1 MKKQMCGRL
10 KAMLHD
16 EKIAPRDYSKLKKTL
31 PVEYR
36 PKITRIQSQER
47 QHFKTLKGIKR
58 DIKEDMRE
66 GEYGKRRMINKKSM
80 CGRKYK

>member
-16 EKIAPRDYSKLKKTL
+16 EKIAPRDYSKLKATL
-31 PVEYR
+31 PVKYR
-36 PKITRIQSQER
+36 PKITHIQKQER
-47 QHFKTLKGIKR
+47 QHFRTLTGIRK

-66 GEYGKRRMINKKSM
+66 GEYGVRKMIHKRS